1 MSKLKWSANAFARRV
16 QMGEHDI
23 WVIVEGRDHDRP
35 HYDKLLKKL
44 PTTRGL
50 KAQVRLAE
58 QIDLRG
64 TRAGGKQHAMA
75 IHNHLESQSDLVQV
89 NRDRTSRIVFMLDRD
104 RDDFSGSMSS
114 SPHVMYTVGTDVEAD
129 ILLNSE
135 IWSAVRAAYGID
147 TGLAKRIKR
156 RVSDPAQG
164 LLSLWADWLRLG
176 LTALDC
182 GAPGC
187 APWSQLSR
195 VNSAHFGSVDKAGV
209 HSVEAAILAASPS
222 DYATANRRATR
233 HVASRAE
240 LLLKGRWIARYIQF
254 LVGTHLS
261 GEFVR
266 SVHADV
272 VIDTALARLKYSGAW
287 VSDYDSRFAS
297 LIATN

>member
-1 MSKLKWSANAFARRV
+1 MSKPKWSANAFARRV

-44 PTTRGL
+44 PTTRRL
-50 KAQVRLAE
+50 KVQVRLAE

-64 TRAGGKQHAMA
+64 TSAGGKQHALA
-75 IHNHLESQSDLVQV
+75 IHDHLEARDDLVQV
-89 NRDRTSRIVFMLDRD
+89 NRDRTARIVFMLDRD

-135 IWSAVRAAYGID
+135 VWSAVRAAYGID
-147 TGLAKRIKR
+147 TRLAKRVKR
-156 RVSDPAQG
+156 RVPDPAQS

-182 GAPGC
+182 GSPGC

-195 VNSAHFGSVDKAGV
+195 VNSPDFGPVDTASVHGVEKA
-209 HSVEAAILAASPS
+209 IQAASPS
-222 DYATANRRATR
+222 DYAAANERAAR

-240 LLLKGRWIARYIQF
+240 LLLKGRWIARYIKF
-254 LVGTHLS
+254 LVGAHLA

-266 SVHADV
+266 SVHSDV
-272 VIDTALARLKYSGAW
+272 VIDTALARLKYSGAL
-287 VSDYDSRFAS
+287 VSEYDSRFAA
-297 LIATN
+297 LIAKT